1 MIRDRPGV
9 ARHSFCSFGQIL
21 DRLPRFYSE
30 RFLPS
35 SSFPKN
41 SSSDNWILWFR
52 RCPSNR
58 HISRWK
64 TSQALQSL
72 VPSPWLT
79 QEAEKS
85 PNSMKF
91 PVVTAGPAQKWS
103 LQELNLEHAE
113 LYLCLSSS
121 VPSPGYRFSCRQR
134 CSLETSTYLR
144 SQEAEQVSNK
154 YYYFE
159 YSCPPP
165 TPLRRERG
173 LGREMKCPLASF
185 VVFTPSYL

>member
-1 MIRDRPGV
+1 MALGKYLTAP
-9 ARHSFCSFGQIL
+9 
-21 DRLPRFYSE
+21 PRFY
-30 RFLPS
+30 P
-35 SSFPKN
+35 
-41 SSSDNWILWFR
+41 D
-52 RCPSNR
+52 R

-64 TSQALQSL
+64 TSQVLQSL
-72 VPSPWLT
+72 VPSLWLT

-91 PVVTAGPAQKWS
+91 PVVTAGLTQEWR

-113 LYLCLSSS
+113 LYLYLCLSSS
-121 VPSPGYRFSCRQR
+121 VPSPGYRFSCRKR

-159 YSCPPP
+159 FSCLPP

-173 LGREMKCPLASF
+173 LGEK
-185 VVFTPSYL
+185 